1 MSQIEEKSKT
11 GKQNETNNL
20 QDIDNGDSCLNTA
33 GGFSKD
39 NKLNSVLNEDEVE
52 KSEGNDGNLAKP
64 VKKKRKHEVTEN
76 ESKLKVKSEKVS
88 LSSRVE
94 TDGDSCVN
102 AAGDFPKDNKL
113 KSLLNEDKNEDEDEV
128 EKSKGHDGK
137 LAKKTKKKRK
147 REVPETE
154 SKSKVKSGKVSFSS
168 RVETDGDSCLSAT
181 GDFSKDNKLK
191 SVLNEDKDEDEVE
204 KGKGNDDNLAKVK
217 KKRKVTENEST
228 SKVKVKKVSF
238 SSHVETFPASD
249 TQNEKSKTEEDNLV
263 RGKRFTPEED
273 EIVKDAVLHYI
284 KSHALGEEGLNMV
297 LNCHAYPQ
305 IRNCWREIGMSIPYR
320 PHTAIYYRA
329 HTLFERGEKRKW
341 TKEETEFLQECYEK
355 HGNDWKM
362 VAKELGKNR
371 VHVKDKWRRIKLS
384 NKRRGKWS
392 QEEYQNLYDL
402 VNLDLQMKVVSQEKR
417 SKHGMLRDDIPWG
430 AISDK
435 LSTRTD
441 STCCLKWY
449 SQLTSSLVAENKWS
463 NADDYRLI
471 KALYDLDAACVEDV
485 DWDSILEHRPGDVC
499 RKRWDQM
506 VLHIGYHGSKP
517 FSEQVE
523 ILSERYCP
531 DLTEIREAWD
541 SKPSRQ

>member
-1 MSQIEEKSKT
+1 MSQIEEKSKK

-39 NKLNSVLNEDEVE
+39 NKLKSVLNEDEVE
-52 KSEGNDGNLAKP
+52 KSEGNDGNLAQP

-88 LSSRVE
+88 FSSRVE

-102 AAGDFPKDNKL
+102 AAGDFPKDNEL
-113 KSLLNEDKNEDEDEV
+113 KSLLNEDKNEDEV
-128 EKSKGHDGK
+128 EKSKGNDGK

-147 REVPETE
+147 REVTENE

-168 RVETDGDSCLSAT
+168 RVETDGDSCLNAA

-217 KKRKVTENEST
+217 KKRKVTENESN

-305 IRNCWREIGMSIPYR
+305 IRNCWREIGMCIPYR

-541 SKPSRQ
+541 GKPSRQ

>member
-1 MSQIEEKSKT
+1 MSQIEEKSKK

-52 KSEGNDGNLAKP
+52 KSERNDGNLAKP

-88 LSSRVE
+88 FSSRVE

-128 EKSKGHDGK
+128 EK
-137 LAKKTKKKRK
+137 
-147 REVPETE
+147 
-154 SKSKVKSGKVSFSS
+154 
-168 RVETDGDSCLSAT
+168 
-181 GDFSKDNKLK
+181 
-191 SVLNEDKDEDEVE
+191 
-204 KGKGNDDNLAKVK
+204 GKGNDDNLAKVK
-217 KKRKVTENEST
+217 KKRKVTENESN

-305 IRNCWREIGMSIPYR
+305 IRNCWREIGMCIPYR

-449 SQLTSSLVAENKWS
+449 N
-463 NADDYRLI
+463 
-471 KALYDLDAACVEDV
+471 AACVEDV

-541 SKPSRQ
+541 SKPSGQ